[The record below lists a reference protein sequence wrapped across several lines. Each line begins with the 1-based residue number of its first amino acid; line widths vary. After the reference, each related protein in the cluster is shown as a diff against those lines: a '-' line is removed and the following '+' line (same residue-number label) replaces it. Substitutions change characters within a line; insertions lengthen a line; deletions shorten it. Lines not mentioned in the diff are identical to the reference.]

1 MWLSRAIRST
11 KLFLYAYFALLM
23 LSGGLV
29 LWLLPTWAAEGEL
42 GFLDALFTSV
52 SAVAVT
58 GLITVNTASY
68 TLTGQ
73 TIVLALIQLGG
84 LGIIAFTTMQ
94 LTRSGRRISLRRRA
108 VIKEYYVGSVE
119 HDPRRILRNIILSTF
134 AIEAVLVAAL
144 LPAFVGRGVER
155 PVFTAVFH
163 AVSAFCNAGFSTF
176 ADSLE
181 GFAGEAAITVPIMA
195 GLVLGGLGFVVY
207 QDLAHRLTRR
217 RHVLS
222 LHTKVVLT
230 STAGLIGLGFVVFF
244 LVEGGSAFADMPMH
258 DRALAALFQSVTPR
272 TAGFNTVAQA
282 SLSEPG
288 IVLTMVFM
296 FVGGAPGSIA
306 GGVKVTTIFII
317 VWAALG
323 GTDDSGDA
331 RVFHRKVSSPLVAR
345 ATMFFVRALM
355 ILAVGLFALAL
366 TEVVIAGK
374 AFSFRDLSFET
385 FSAFGTVGLSTGITG
400 NLSPAGKLVIIATMF
415 AGRVGLISL
424 AVPSTGKR
432 WRSLIDYPTGEVL
445 IG

>member
-1 MWLSRAIRST
+1 MRLWQAIRSS
-11 KLFLYAYFALLM
+11 KLFLYGYFALLM
-23 LSGGLV
+23 LVGGIV
-29 LWLLPTWAAEGEL
+29 LWVLPTWAGEGEL

-58 GLITVNTASY
+58 GLITVNTVYY
-68 TLTGQ
+68 TFTGQ
-73 TIVLALIQLGG
+73 TIILVLIQLGG
-84 LGIIAFTTMQ
+84 LGIIAFSTLQ
-94 LTRSGRRISLRRRA
+94 LTRPGLRISLRRRA
-108 VIKEYYVGSVE
+108 VIREYYIGSVE
-119 HDPRRILRNIILSTF
+119 HDPRRILRNIVISTI

-144 LPAFVGRGVER
+144 LPAFARRGVDQ

-181 GFAGEAAITVPIMA
+181 GFAGDAAITVPIMA
-195 GLVLGGLGFVVY
+195 GLVMGGLGFVVY
-207 QDLAHRLTRR
+207 QDLVRRATRR

-222 LHTKVVLT
+222 LHTKVVLV
-230 STAGLIGLGFVVFF
+230 STGSLIGFGFVVFF
-244 LVEGGSAFADMPMH
+244 LIEGGDAFAGMPIR

-272 TAGFNTVAQA
+272 TAGFNTVAQG

-288 IVLTMVFM
+288 TVLTMFLM

-306 GGVKVTTIFII
+306 GGVKVTTAFVI

-323 GTDDSGDA
+323 GTDDRGDA
-331 RVFHRKVSSPLVAR
+331 RVFHRKVSSPFVAR
-345 ATMFFVRALM
+345 ATMFLVRALM
-355 ILAVGLFALAL
+355 ILATGLFALAL
-366 TEVVIAGK
+366 TEVVVAGRP
-374 AFSFRDLSFET
+374 FSFRDLAFET

-400 NLSPAGKLVIIATMF
+400 DLSPAGKLVIIATMF

-424 AVPSTGKR
+424 AVPSQGKR
-432 WRSLIDYPTGEVL
+432 WRSLIDYPRGEVL